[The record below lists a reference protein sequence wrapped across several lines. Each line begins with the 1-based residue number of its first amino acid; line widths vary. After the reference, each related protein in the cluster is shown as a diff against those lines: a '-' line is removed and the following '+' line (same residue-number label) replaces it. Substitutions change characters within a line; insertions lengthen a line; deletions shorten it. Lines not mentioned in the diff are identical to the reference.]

1 MILVLLTI
9 VVIGSPR
16 LHLPN
21 VAAHG
26 SIRVER
32 RNRSQGRVAGGRWEL
47 LLIILYS
54 AERSLRKTK
63 CIRGG
68 PASEGFG
75 TIN

>member
-32 RNRSQGRVAGGRWEL
+32 RNRSQGRVAGGRCEL
-47 LLIILYS
+47 LLLYS